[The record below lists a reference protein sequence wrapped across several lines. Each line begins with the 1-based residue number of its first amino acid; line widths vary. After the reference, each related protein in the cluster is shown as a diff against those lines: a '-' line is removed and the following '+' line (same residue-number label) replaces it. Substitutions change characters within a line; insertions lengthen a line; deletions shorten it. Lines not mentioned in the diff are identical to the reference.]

1 MKTNLETVLLKIAKL
16 LNHEKILWGVGDSM
30 LLWCYELVE
39 EYNKISI
46 IIAEKDIGKVDML
59 LSDLGIRT
67 QEEKTC
73 FYDSAFFQQYQTEG
87 ITIDVISGPIIYSYG
102 RVYRYSFD
110 EKSIPHYTR
119 ICGENIPLTTLEEW
133 YILYSMMPQSE
144 SRAKLIENFFENIG
158 VIYTEVLKRML
169 KDELPKHVMKKCS
182 SMLKI
187 S

>member
-16 LNHEKILWGVGDSM
+16 LNQENILWGVGDSM

-46 IIAEKDIGKVDML
+46 IIAEKDIRKVNML

-67 QEEKTC
+67 QKEKIC

-87 ITIDVISGPIIYSYG
+87 IIIDVISGPIIYSHG
-102 RVYRYSFD
+102 KVYRYSFD

-133 YILYSMMPQSE
+133 YILYSMMPQGE

-158 VIYTEVLKRML
+158 VIYPEVLQRML
-169 KDELPKHVMKKCS
+169 KDELPKDVMKKCG